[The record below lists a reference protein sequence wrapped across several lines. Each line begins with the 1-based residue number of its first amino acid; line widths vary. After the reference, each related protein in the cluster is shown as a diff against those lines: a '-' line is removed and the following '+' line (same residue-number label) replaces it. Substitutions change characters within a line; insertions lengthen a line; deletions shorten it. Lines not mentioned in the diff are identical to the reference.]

1 MSSDFGALVPTSTES
16 IIITSVLVLGLVIA
30 ATKANILDKN
40 GIIAAALLGLIVGG
54 LGGWYWLLTLL
65 IFLLT
70 SHKVTKYRFA
80 EKKERGMSESD
91 DGHRSWMNVIA
102 NGGIPTLIATL
113 AFITEN
119 WELGIWVFG
128 AAVAVATS
136 DTFASEF
143 GCLDDNVRM
152 ITNFK
157 KCEAGING
165 GFSRT
170 GQIAALL
177 GAAIMSVLTLI
188 AWFATNESTSMD
200 LGIQN
205 SIAVLIIG
213 FLGCQIDS
221 LLGALF
227 ENRGLLTKG
236 GVNALAITSGMLI
249 MWAWL
254 SYFV

>member
-1 MSSDFGALVPTSTES
+1 MDYLTEGINQGNLIISCLIIVILVVGSKKARVLDSSGVAAAVFVGLTVG
-16 IIITSVLVLGLVIA
+16 VLGHWIWLLILLSFLA
-30 ATKANILDKN
+30 SSHLATKWK
-40 GIIAAALLGLIVGG
+40 
-54 LGGWYWLLTLL
+54 
-65 IFLLT
+65 FE
-70 SHKVTKYRFA
+70 
-80 EKKERGMSESD
+80 EKKARNMSESD

-254 SYFV
+254 SFFA

>member
-1 MSSDFGALVPTSTES
+1 MDYLTEGINQGNL
-16 IIITSVLVLGLVIA
+16 IISCLIIVVLVVGSTKARVLDSSGVAAAVFVGLTVGVLGHWIWLLILLSFLA
-30 ATKANILDKN
+30 SSHLATKWKFEDKKARN
-40 GIIAAALLGLIVGG
+40 
-54 LGGWYWLLTLL
+54 
-65 IFLLT
+65 
-70 SHKVTKYRFA
+70 
-80 EKKERGMSESD
+80 MSESD

-113 AFITEN
+113 AFLTEN

-165 GFSRT
+165 GFSKT
-170 GQIAALL
+170 GQLAALL
-177 GAAIMSVLTLI
+177 GALIMSVLTLI
-188 AWFATNESTSMD
+188 AWLATNESTSMD

-254 SYFV
+254 SFFV

>member
-1 MSSDFGALVPTSTES
+1 MDYLTEGINQGNL
-16 IIITSVLVLGLVIA
+16 IISCLIIVVLVVGSTKARVLDSSGVAAAVFVGLTVGVLGHWIWLLILLSFLA
-30 ATKANILDKN
+30 SSHLATKWK
-40 GIIAAALLGLIVGG
+40 
-54 LGGWYWLLTLL
+54 
-65 IFLLT
+65 FE
-70 SHKVTKYRFA
+70 
-80 EKKERGMSESD
+80 EKKARNMSESD

-113 AFITEN
+113 AFLTEN

-170 GQIAALL
+170 GQLAALL

-188 AWFATNESTSMD
+188 AWFATNEYTSMD

-254 SYFV
+254 SFFV

>member
-1 MSSDFGALVPTSTES
+1 MDYLTEGINQGNL
-16 IIITSVLVLGLVIA
+16 IISCLIIVVLVVGSTKARVLDSSGVAAAVFVGLTVGVLGHWIWLLILLSFLA
-30 ATKANILDKN
+30 SSHLATKWKFEDKKARN
-40 GIIAAALLGLIVGG
+40 
-54 LGGWYWLLTLL
+54 
-65 IFLLT
+65 
-70 SHKVTKYRFA
+70 
-80 EKKERGMSESD
+80 MSESD

-113 AFITEN
+113 AFLTEN

-165 GFSRT
+165 GFSKT
-170 GQIAALL
+170 GQLAALL

-188 AWFATNESTSMD
+188 AWLATNDSASMD

-254 SYFV
+254 SFFV

>member
-1 MSSDFGALVPTSTES
+1 MDYLTEGINQGNL
-16 IIITSVLVLGLVIA
+16 IISCLIIVVLVVGSTKARVLDSSGVAAAVFVGLTVGVLGHWIWLLILLSFLA
-30 ATKANILDKN
+30 SSHLATKWK
-40 GIIAAALLGLIVGG
+40 
-54 LGGWYWLLTLL
+54 
-65 IFLLT
+65 FE
-70 SHKVTKYRFA
+70 
-80 EKKERGMSESD
+80 EKKSRNMSESD

-102 NGGIPTLIATL
+102 NGGIPTLIATV
-113 AFITEN
+113 AFLTEN

-170 GQIAALL
+170 GQLAALL
-177 GAAIMSVLTLI
+177 GAAIMSILTLI
-188 AWFATNESTSMD
+188 AWFATNESANMD

>member
-1 MSSDFGALVPTSTES
+1 MDYLTEGINQGNL
-16 IIITSVLVLGLVIA
+16 IISCLIIVVLVVGSTKARVLDSSGVAAAVFVGLTVGVLGHWIWLLILLSFLA
-30 ATKANILDKN
+30 SSHLATKWK
-40 GIIAAALLGLIVGG
+40 
-54 LGGWYWLLTLL
+54 
-65 IFLLT
+65 FE
-70 SHKVTKYRFA
+70 
-80 EKKERGMSESD
+80 EKKARNMSESD

-113 AFITEN
+113 AFLTEN

-170 GQIAALL
+170 GQLAALL

-188 AWFATNESTSMD
+188 GWFATNDSASMD

-254 SYFV
+254 SFFV

>member
-1 MSSDFGALVPTSTES
+1 MDYLTEGINQGNL
-16 IIITSVLVLGLVIA
+16 IISCLIIVVLVVGSTKARVLDSSGVAAAVFVGLTVGVLGHWIWLLILLSFLA
-30 ATKANILDKN
+30 SSHLATKWK
-40 GIIAAALLGLIVGG
+40 
-54 LGGWYWLLTLL
+54 
-65 IFLLT
+65 FE
-70 SHKVTKYRFA
+70 
-80 EKKERGMSESD
+80 EKKARNMSESD

-113 AFITEN
+113 AFLTEN

-170 GQIAALL
+170 GQLAALL

-188 AWFATNESTSMD
+188 AWFATNKSASMD

-254 SYFV
+254 SFFV

>member
-1 MSSDFGALVPTSTES
+1 MDYLTEGINQGNL
-16 IIITSVLVLGLVIA
+16 IISCLIIVVLVFGSTKARVLDSSGVAAAVFVGLTVGVLGHWIWLLILLSFLA
-30 ATKANILDKN
+30 SSHLATKWK
-40 GIIAAALLGLIVGG
+40 
-54 LGGWYWLLTLL
+54 
-65 IFLLT
+65 FE
-70 SHKVTKYRFA
+70 
-80 EKKERGMSESD
+80 EKKARNMSESD

-113 AFITEN
+113 AFLTEN

-170 GQIAALL
+170 GQLAALL

-188 AWFATNESTSMD
+188 GWFATNDSASMD

-254 SYFV
+254 SFFV

>member
-1 MSSDFGALVPTSTES
+1 MDYLTEGINQGNL
-16 IIITSVLVLGLVIA
+16 IISCLIIVVLVVGSTKARVLDSSGVAAAVFVGLTVGVLGHWIWLLILLSFLA
-30 ATKANILDKN
+30 SSHLATKWK
-40 GIIAAALLGLIVGG
+40 
-54 LGGWYWLLTLL
+54 
-65 IFLLT
+65 FE
-70 SHKVTKYRFA
+70 
-80 EKKERGMSESD
+80 EKKARNMSESD

-113 AFITEN
+113 AFLTEN

-170 GQIAALL
+170 GQLAALL

-188 AWFATNESTSMD
+188 AWLATNDSASMD

-254 SYFV
+254 SFFV

>member
-1 MSSDFGALVPTSTES
+1 MDYLTEGINQGNL
-16 IIITSVLVLGLVIA
+16 IISCLIIVVLVVGSTKARVLDSSGVAAAVFVGLTVGVLGHWIWLLILLSFLA
-30 ATKANILDKN
+30 SSHLATKWKFEDKKARN
-40 GIIAAALLGLIVGG
+40 
-54 LGGWYWLLTLL
+54 
-65 IFLLT
+65 
-70 SHKVTKYRFA
+70 
-80 EKKERGMSESD
+80 MSESD

-113 AFITEN
+113 AFLTEN

-165 GFSRT
+165 GFSKT
-170 GQIAALL
+170 GQLAALL

-188 AWFATNESTSMD
+188 AWLATNESTSMD

-254 SYFV
+254 SFFV

>member
-1 MSSDFGALVPTSTES
+1 MDYLTEGINQGNL
-16 IIITSVLVLGLVIA
+16 IISCLIIVVLVVGSTKARVLDSSGVAAAVFVGLTVGVLGHWIWLLILLSFLA
-30 ATKANILDKN
+30 SSHLATKWK
-40 GIIAAALLGLIVGG
+40 
-54 LGGWYWLLTLL
+54 
-65 IFLLT
+65 FE
-70 SHKVTKYRFA
+70 
-80 EKKERGMSESD
+80 EKKARNMSESD

-113 AFITEN
+113 AFLTEN

-170 GQIAALL
+170 GQLAALL

-254 SYFV
+254 SFFV

>member
-1 MSSDFGALVPTSTES
+1 MDYLTEGINQGNL
-16 IIITSVLVLGLVIA
+16 IISCLIIVVLVVGSTKARVLDSSGVAAAVFVGLTVGVLGHWIWLLILLSFLA
-30 ATKANILDKN
+30 SSHLATKWK
-40 GIIAAALLGLIVGG
+40 
-54 LGGWYWLLTLL
+54 
-65 IFLLT
+65 FE
-70 SHKVTKYRFA
+70 
-80 EKKERGMSESD
+80 EKKARNMSESD

-102 NGGIPTLIATL
+102 NGGIPTLIATI
-113 AFITEN
+113 AFLTEN
-119 WELGIWVFG
+119 WEIGIWVFG

-170 GQIAALL
+170 GQLAALL

-188 AWFATNESTSMD
+188 AWLATNDSASMD

-254 SYFV
+254 SFFV